1 MNWTKLIY
9 VLIIILLY
17 VPMIFLGANVFFPKY
32 TGTESYYQ
40 PYGDCYQ
47 KYPYTEKLTAE
58 QQTAITEKQEQCQ
71 QEFQGKQKAWE
82 QEKLVYEGQKYV
94 FITAFNLIILLIALF
109 IPKLQD
115 SVTMGLFIGSIA
127 TTFGATLR
135 FFDTRSKIGF
145 IILVITF
152 FAILYFINRKKDT
165 FVDWKEKK

>member
-1 MNWTKLIY
+1 
-9 VLIIILLY
+9 
-17 VPMIFLGANVFFPKY
+17 MIFLGANVFFPKY

-40 PYGDCYQ
+40 PYGDNCYQ
-47 KYPYTEKLTAE
+47 KFSYNEKLIPE

-71 QEFQGKQKAWE
+71 QEFQTKQKAWE
-82 QEKLVYEGQKYV
+82 QEKLLYEGQKYV

-135 FFDTRSKIGF
+135 FFDTRSKLGF
-145 IILVITF
+145 ILLVITF

-165 FVDWKEKK
+165 FVNWKEKK